1 MAKSTKSN
9 KVKNTQINEV
19 SDNQEV
25 KDILEAS
32 ESVKQSVNVDNEEVM
47 KKSVMSD
54 EKDVNII
61 SSDVIDDLEK
71 TPVIASEVK
80 YEEKALVVEE
90 KEVIVEKANQDKSI
104 PVIQACYYTE
114 ELDKQ
119 GSIKI
124 GNKIYSKPSVTNNTL
139 AI

>member
-1 MAKSTKSN
+1 MARASKSN
-9 KVKNTQINEV
+9 KAKNTQIDEV

-32 ESVKQSVNVDNEEVM
+32 YTVKQSVNESDNEEV
-47 KKSVMSD
+47 KNSIKSD
-54 EKDVNII
+54 EEII

-71 TPVIASEVK
+71 TPVVASEVK
-80 YEEKALVVEE
+80 IEEKALVVEE
-90 KEVIVEKANQDKSI
+90 EEKEVTAEKANQDKSI
-104 PVIQACYYTE
+104 TVVQEKRYYTE
-114 ELDKQ
+114 DLDKQ

-124 GNKIYSKPSVTNNTL
+124 GNKIYSKPSVNTL